1 MIEKVK
7 PRGDILYVQPIIEE
21 YHGIMVT
28 PDKYKQTLTY
38 GTVLAI
44 GPKVQEDIKV
54 GSLVYYG
61 SFSGVRFQKD
71 RTDSVIQLRDNEI
84 LSIRDEVNGVDI
96 EIGQIGY
103 ARGN

>member
-1 MIEKVK
+1 MIEKMK
-7 PRGDILYVQPIIEE
+7 PRGEIMYVKPIIEE
-21 YHGIMVT
+21 YHGIVVT

-54 GSLVYYG
+54 GSVVYYS
-61 SFSGVRFQKD
+61 SFAGVRFQKD

-84 LSIRDEVNGVDI
+84 LSIKDEVNGVDI
-96 EIGQIGY
+96 EIGEIGF
-103 ARGN
+103 AKGN